1 MNKHNYSLSFTVVD
15 SEVVDNFL
23 KNVNKLGG
31 NSKQTSYPMIGTVK
45 YCGHYNA
52 SGARKFSVSN
62 SSLVRNGSWSLRGLR
77 EALHEAIA

>member
-31 NSKQTSYPMIGTVK
+31 NSKQTSCPMIGTVK
-45 YCGHYNA
+45 YCGHYTAN
-52 SGARKFSVSN
+52 GARKFSVSN
-62 SSLVRNGSWSLRGLR
+62 SSLVRNGSWSLHGLR
-77 EALHEAIA
+77 EALHQAVA